1 MKTFFWIVLCASAL
15 ASSIFTG
22 KNIYTMGIEDGLR
35 QGINKQ
41 IIGWD
46 LSEDAKGGFVFN
58 PIVKEEN

>member
-1 MKTFFWIVLCASAL
+1 MKTFFWIALCSLIL
-15 ASSIFTG
+15 ASSIFIG
-22 KNIYTMGIEDGLR
+22 RSIYIMGIEDGLK

-46 LSEDAKGGFVFN
+46 LSEDAKGGFVFK

>member
-1 MKTFFWIVLCASAL
+1 MKTFFWIVLCTLAL

-22 KNIYTMGIEDGLR
+22 RNIYIMGIEDGLK

-46 LSEDAKGGFVFN
+46 LSEDGQGGFVLK
-58 PIVKEEN
+58 PIIKEN